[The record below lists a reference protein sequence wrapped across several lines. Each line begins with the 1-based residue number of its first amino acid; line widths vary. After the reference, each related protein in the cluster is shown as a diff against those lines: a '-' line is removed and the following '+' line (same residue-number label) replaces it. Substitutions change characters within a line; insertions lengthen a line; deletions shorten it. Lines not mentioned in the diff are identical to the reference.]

1 MALPKIIPPLA
12 ELLPVQKLLLRC
24 RAVNVTT
31 TNVMMSMRLKT
42 NITVLF
48 FALPLAFVGELAA
61 DDLRPESATYFEDS
75 IRPKLVTYC
84 AACHEDNDS
93 EGAVLFLTAKTS
105 ADMAKSRS
113 VWSSVAE
120 QLRNRTMPPADE
132 DQPSEQDRLLIAN
145 WIDASLRQTACDLG
159 LYAGAVTT
167 RRLNRN
173 EYDNTI
179 RDLLGLDTDLAQ
191 RFPVDGSGGEGF
203 DNNGETLFLP
213 PVLMERYLEAA
224 TEAID
229 QTVIVPVQK
238 IVREPN
244 SFRMKDG
251 QKALAKAEATSN
263 AQQPSQLMVSASQT
277 VFTTVRILDAGP
289 YRLDLHLNA
298 PFGASGKQKQ
308 PASDAVLSVGFS
320 VDGIEAERLRL
331 KKKDVQNQRH
341 HSDVADVRLSMTLRL
356 ARGFHRLA
364 FTALDRPL
372 QLAKLTVTEQ
382 VPDYDQQQKVRH
394 RMITGLTVGNSVKN
408 AEQTAAVS
416 LQQFAERAFR
426 RPVSEEEMRPFL
438 GLVNRSLERGDPF
451 QVALKQGLRAV
462 LVSPHF
468 LFRIEPATSSEV
480 PEPLTEHA
488 LATRLSYFLWSS
500 LPDEKLF
507 RSATEGRLSKPV
519 HLATEVDRMLADPKA
534 EAFFY
539 QFTGQWLGTIEVGAS
554 VVPDTGKFKGQF
566 NTELLMD
573 FRDEPVRLFKY
584 IIEEDRSLLE
594 LLDPGYAI
602 VNSRLTKHYQ
612 LNGAAPPKILGNGW
626 SSNPQRSK
634 GQSFKRLDLK
644 DAQRGGVLGMGG
656 VHLLTSYPN
665 RTSAVLRGG
674 WVLETLLG
682 VRIPSPPPDLPE
694 LPTKKG
700 KKKLTAKESLAL
712 HRDHAACAACHNLMD
727 PLGFSLEN
735 YDVLGRWRDK
745 ENNEPIDTSAV
756 LPSGEKFRGLNG
768 LRQVLV
774 KRQDEFLH
782 HLTGKMLGYALGRSL
797 TDRDDCTIQ
806 QIVNAVKADDMKART
821 LVREVVLSVPFRM
834 HQKPETHSP

>member
-1 MALPKIIPPLA
+1 MARVAVLIIGLSPTVFHAVA
-12 ELLPVQKLLLRC
+12 EDSK
-24 RAVNVTT
+24 ANE
-31 TNVMMSMRLKT
+31 LK
-42 NITVLF
+42 
-48 FALPLAFVGELAA
+48 
-61 DDLRPESATYFEDS
+61 PESAIRFEDT
-75 IRPKLVTYC
+75 IRPILMTYC

-93 EGAVLFLTAKTS
+93 EGAILFLDARRS
-105 ADMAKSRS
+105 EDLVKSRS
-113 VWSSVAE
+113 AWASVAE

-132 DQPSEQDRLLIAN
+132 EQPSESDRLMIAN
-145 WIDASLRQTACDLG
+145 WIEDSLKQTACDQG
-159 LYAGAVTT
+159 PYAGAVTT

-213 PVLMERYLEAA
+213 PVLMGRYLEAA

-229 QTVIVPVQK
+229 RTVIVEAQK
-238 IVREPN
+238 IVRDAK
-244 SFRMKDG
+244 SFRVKGG
-251 QKALAKAEATSN
+251 QKTSSLIEANSSDDQLASF
-263 AQQPSQLMVSASQT
+263 MVLENQT
-277 VFTTVRILDAGP
+277 VVTTVRVLEAGP
-289 YRLDLHLNA
+289 YQLDLHLNA
-298 PFGASGKQKQ
+298 PFRESANQKQ
-308 PASDAVLSVGFS
+308 SVSDALLTVGFS
-320 VDGIEAERLRL
+320 VDGIAAQRLRL
-331 KKKDVQNQRH
+331 KRQEIGSLQHR
-341 HSDVADVRLSMTLRL
+341 SDSADARLSTTIRL

-364 FTALDRPL
+364 FTAHDQPL
-372 QLAKLTVTEQ
+372 QLARLTVNQ
-382 VPDYDQQQKVRH
+382 QLPDSDAQQKARH
-394 RMITGLTVGNSVKN
+394 RMITGLTVGNSVKDL
-408 AEQTAAVS
+408 EQTVAAT

-426 RPVSEEEMRPFL
+426 RPVSTDEVRPFV
-438 GLVNRSLERGDPF
+438 GLVNRSLDRGDPF
-451 QVALKQGLRAV
+451 SFALKQGLRAV

-468 LFRIEPATSSEV
+468 LFRIEGVSDSDV
-480 PEPLTEHA
+480 PEPLTEYA
-488 LATRLSYFLWSS
+488 LASRLSYFLWSS
-500 LPDEKLF
+500 MPDEKLF
-507 RSATEGRLSKPV
+507 RSAADGRLSKPGN
-519 HLATEVDRMLADPKA
+519 LAVEVDRMMADPKA

-539 QFTGQWLGTIEVGAS
+539 EFTGQWLGTIEVGAS

-573 FRDEPVRLFKY
+573 FRDEPVRLFEY
-584 IIEEDRSLLE
+584 IIDEDRSLLE

-612 LNGAAPPKILGNGW
+612 LNGEAPPKIRGNGW

-634 GQSFKRLDLK
+634 GQSFQRLNLK
-644 DAQRGGVLGMGG
+644 DRQRGGVLGMGG

-682 VRIPSPPPDLPE
+682 VRVPSPPPDIPE

-727 PLGFSLEN
+727 PVGFSLEN
-735 YDVLGRWRDK
+735 YDVLGRWRDQEDK
-745 ENNEPIDTSAV
+745 NPIDASAV
-756 LPSGEKFRGLNG
+756 LPSGEKFTGLSG
-768 LRQVLV
+768 LREVLV

-806 QIVNAVKADDMKART
+806 QIVNAVKADNMKART

-834 HQKPETHSP
+834 HQQEETHSP